1 MKQLLLIIVFLNS
14 LLLSSQTKNDLIVK
28 VFESNKNCLP
38 KWLSSSR
45 LTTYEGET
53 VIIGNNSNK
62 ENVILFITNDN
73 GVYRLKSKN
82 LFTNEIELWDC
93 SYISNVTTNNSN
105 TLVTSTSD
113 LIINKSGNNE
123 PLANVQVRPSSDL
136 KTNQTTITESNKSL
150 SITNKEFNRYIE
162 KLNNTNFQNLTFQGQ
177 INSYPSN
184 PKESKFTTLKSDGK
198 IYFEGYMKESV
209 ISNTPTKMEI
219 KSIKHG
225 QGKVY
230 FSNSNGYI
238 QGYYL
243 NDKLEGYG
251 ELVYTNSVFK
261 GNLRNDLKHG
271 QGIELYSDINN
282 KFLYEGEF
290 KYDKFNG
297 NGLCIYKNQV
307 HKGIFSDGKLIEG
320 EILYATGNKYIG
332 KFIDGKLEG
341 NGTCIL
347 SDGNKYVG
355 EFKNNKFEG
364 YGTLYFL
371 DGRKDSGIYSKGILI
386 KTEKQ
391 IKLEKIEKEKQLA
404 LQVDNIETVKIG
416 NQIWMKSNLQVT
428 KFKNGDPIYE
438 AKNIDDFEH
447 EGNMKRPAFIKLK
460 DYNSSDDFR
469 VSDEFS
475 HFEIV
480 YNWYAVTDPRG
491 LAPEGWRIPSY
502 NDWGELISKYEKS
515 NGDYYKYQFYKDED
529 TKKFLL
535 KAKKYYKEF
544 VLEEG
549 GYYEDV
555 NCPVCHY
562 WTENQK
568 KFNPCAKCKNKR
580 WIRGKF
586 IPKVKK
592 KTKVGF
598 YYYSK
603 EDISEGYNESGFSG
617 YQSPVLWRGKEK
629 YESTWWSDT
638 RNPENPKYYALV
650 FTLSAKY
657 PGIWRGNNYLFT
669 DGLPVR
675 CIKN

>member
-62 ENVILFITNDN
+62 ENVILFISNDN

-93 SYISNVTTNNSN
+93 SFVSNVTANNSYAQ
-105 TLVTSTSD
+105 VTSTSD
-113 LIINKSGNNE
+113 LKINKSVNNE

-136 KTNQTTITESNKSL
+136 NTNQTTITESNKSL
-150 SITNKEFNRYIE
+150 SNKNKEFNKYIE

-261 GNLRNDLKHG
+261 GNFNNDLKHG

-282 KFLYEGEF
+282 KYLYEGEF
-290 KYDKFNG
+290 KYGKFNG

-307 HKGIFSDGKLIEG
+307 HKGKFLDGKLIEG
-320 EILYATGNKYIG
+320 EILYSTGNKYSG
-332 KFIDGKLEG
+332 KFINNKLEG
-341 NGTCIL
+341 KGTCIL
-347 SDGNKYVG
+347 SNGDRYVG
-355 EFKNNKFEG
+355 EFKNNKFDG
-364 YGTLYFL
+364 YGTMYYLN
-371 DGRKDSGIYSKGILI
+371 GSEGIGIFSKGILI
-386 KTEKQ
+386 KTEEQ
-391 IKLEKIEKEKQLA
+391 IKLEKIEKDKQLA
-404 LQVDNIETVKIG
+404 LLVENDKKSKTIDDAKVSNASSLNNNIK
-416 NQIWMKSNLQVT
+416 KSNNTIT
-428 KFKNGDPIYE
+428 KAKDSFRKCKCCSKKYNAKNGWI
-438 AKNIDDFEH
+438 
-447 EGNMKRPAFIKLK
+447 
-460 DYNSSDDFR
+460 
-469 VSDEFS
+469 FS
-475 HFEIV
+475 HNKTWQYSEYDLLIKGNFEQLI
-480 YNWYAVTDPRG
+480 ASSLG
-491 LAPEGWRIPSY
+491 LEY
-502 NDWGELISKYEKS
+502 DKYEK
-515 NGDYYKYQFYKDED
+515 F
-529 TKKFLL
+529 KFCSM
-535 KAKKYYKEF
+535 K
-544 VLEEG
+544 
-549 GYYEDV
+549 
-555 NCPVCHY
+555 
-562 WTENQK
+562 
-568 KFNPCAKCKNKR
+568 CASQC
-580 WIRGKF
+580 G
-586 IPKVKK
+586 P
-592 KTKVGF
+592 
-598 YYYSK
+598 Y
-603 EDISEGYNESGFSG
+603 D
-617 YQSPVLWRGKEK
+617 
-629 YESTWWSDT
+629 
-638 RNPENPKYYALV
+638 
-650 FTLSAKY
+650 
-657 PGIWRGNNYLFT
+657 
-669 DGLPVR
+669 
-675 CIKN
+675 